1 MRTWLRRRTTLAG
14 LSLAVVALTA
24 SPASAQK
31 QAGVGLLGGAD
42 FTTLTGLDSNA
53 SVRSSTGLAG
63 GLYMNF
69 PVAKSLLIE
78 PEVLYTNKGAGI
90 EDTEITLNLN
100 YIEIP
105 VLLRY
110 EFTPDNPG
118 PFAYAGPYVGFNVK
132 CNTTVDTLPT
142 PCADQDVQAGTV
154 FGGAIGVG
162 FQRGTWGFDF
172 RYEYDFSDAIK
183 DEKGKNSAFI
193 VLIRAALN

>member
-1 MRTWLRRRTTLAG
+1 MRTWLRRCSTLAG

-31 QAGVGLLGGAD
+31 QASAGLLGGAD

-53 SVRSSTGLAG
+53 SVRSSTGFAG
-63 GLYMNF
+63 GFYLNF

-118 PFAYAGPYVGFNVK
+118 PFAYIGPYVGFNVK
-132 CNTTVDTLPT
+132 CNTVVDTLPV
-142 PCADQDVQAGTV
+142 PCADDDVQANTV
-154 FGGAIGVG
+154 VGGAIGAG
-162 FQRGTWGFDF
+162 FQRGRWGFDI
-172 RYEYDFSDAIK
+172 RYEYDFGDAIK
-183 DEKGKNSAFI
+183 QDDGKNSALM

>member
-1 MRTWLRRRTTLAG
+1 M
-14 LSLAVVALTA
+14 
-24 SPASAQK
+24 
-31 QAGVGLLGGAD
+31 
-42 FTTLTGLDSNA
+42 TGLDSNV
-53 SVRSSTGLAG
+53 SVRSSTGFAG

-118 PFAYAGPYVGFNVK
+118 PFAYVGPYVGFNVK
-132 CNTTVDTLPT
+132 CNTVVDTLPV
-142 PCADQDVQAGTV
+142 PCADDGVETNTV
-154 FGGAIGVG
+154 FGGAIGAG
-162 FQRGTWGFDF
+162 FQRGTWGFDL
-172 RYEYDFSDAIK
+172 RYEYDFGDAIK
-183 DEKGKNSAFI
+183 DEKGKNSAFMI
-193 VLIRAALN
+193 LIRAALN